1 MRIVLRPAA
10 ATPSEAV
17 RLGWHG
23 SAVVAGSRRGR
34 AVLAADLTS
43 AGWDVVATSD
53 LNLALYHVRH
63 LQPDLVAVELRLAR
77 AGHRARLAS
86 PTVLAPSAM
95 FVTFAAD
102 GEEVGP
108 GELADLGVWSHLA
121 GPQPLPFGQLLER
134 LHVAFALALRGVDV
148 AIPGGTR
155 S

>member
-1 MRIVLRPAA
+1 MSIVLRPAA
-10 ATPSEAV
+10 VTPSEAV
-17 RLGWHG
+17 GVGWQG
-23 SAVVAGSRRGR
+23 SAVVAGGRRAR
-34 AVLAADLTS
+34 AGIATDLAS

-86 PTVLAPSAM
+86 PMVLAPSAM
-95 FVTFAAD
+95 FVTFSED
-102 GEEVGP
+102 GEVGP

-121 GPQPLPFGQLLER
+121 GPQPLPVGQVLER

-148 AIPGGTR
+148 VLPGGTR